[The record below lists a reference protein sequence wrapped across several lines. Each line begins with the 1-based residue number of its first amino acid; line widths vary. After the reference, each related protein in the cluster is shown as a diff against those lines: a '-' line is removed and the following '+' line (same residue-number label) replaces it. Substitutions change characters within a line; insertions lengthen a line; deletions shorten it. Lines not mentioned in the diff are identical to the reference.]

1 MTARRRSSRLVRQT
15 ASPSST
21 PRRKRSRNICSS
33 ASASGNWRSP
43 LTANTFTQRTEFRM
57 TSRSSKWPASRCLS
71 QSRSVRFP
79 GAWRSRA
86 NEFFHAGPGSHEQS
100 RRVPPAALEV
110 AGASY
115 SYGKRKALENVGFSV
130 AQGSFSVLLGLNGAG
145 KSTLFCLITRLFATQ
160 RGTVRIFG
168 FDVNRAPCEALRR
181 LGVVFQARTLDL
193 DLTVMQNLSY
203 HAALH
208 GISGQETKLRAG
220 FVLDRVKMA
229 DRARDKVRDLSGGQ
243 MRRVEIARALLH
255 RPRMLLLDEPTVGLD
270 INART
275 DILKHVRGL
284 VAREG
289 IGVLW
294 ATHLIDEIE
303 PGDDVVVLHEGK
315 ILDHGNAS
323 EIAARAGAAGI
334 GPAFNVLTSA
344 AGYEAEPK

>member
-1 MTARRRSSRLVRQT
+1 MSSCTQDEEVTSNR
-15 ASPSST
+15 
-21 PRRKRSRNICSS
+21 S
-33 ASASGNWRSP
+33 AS
-43 LTANTFTQRTEFRM
+43 
-57 TSRSSKWPASRCLS
+57 
-71 QSRSVRFP
+71 
-79 GAWRSRA
+79 
-86 NEFFHAGPGSHEQS
+86 
-100 RRVPPAALEV
+100 PPAALVV
-110 AGASY
+110 AGASH

-160 RGTVRIFG
+160 RGSIRIFD
-168 FDVNRAPCEALRR
+168 FDVNRAPSEALRR
-181 LGVVFQARTLDL
+181 LGVLFQARTLDL

-208 GISGQETKLRAG
+208 GISRQETKSRAAL
-220 FVLDRVKMA
+220 VLDQVGLTGHTHDK
-229 DRARDKVRDLSGGQ
+229 ARELSGGQ

-255 RPRMLLLDEPTVGLD
+255 RPRMLLLDEPTAGLD
-270 INART
+270 IKARA

-284 VAREG
+284 VACEG

-334 GPAFNVLTSA
+334 GPAFNALTGA
-344 AGYEAEPK
+344 AGFEGEPK